1 MKRLVRIILRSVLLL
16 AAIALLGVASIYLIL
31 DTQRGSDWLLK
42 QSLALVSP
50 NASFDAYSGSLAKGV
65 QIEGLTLP
73 LAGLTIELGSVQSS
87 WNLWGVLAG
96 RLPIETLYLKELS
109 ITLAETDAAAPSS
122 NTEALGPWPHLSLPI
137 AINLA
142 DLRIDGLHII
152 RVDSRQ
158 DIERIRLSGNLG
170 LLNTTIKN
178 FSVVTAKQQI
188 SLEGKIKNRPPY
200 AMNMAIRWAAN
211 IDDMPPL
218 SGSATLKGDL
228 TKLRLK
234 HQLIQPSVIDSQ
246 LSIALP
252 FDPEHLTIDAK
263 AITVTLSSQW
273 QDLIIPLPSA
283 ESVANQNPAPSVN
296 FISAGKIRFDG
307 RWQDYQLTLNTE
319 LSAPL
324 NKTAEVS
331 SAAQQSQSPTQNPT
345 LSPAQNQ
352 APSPEA
358 SNAVEML
365 STLLQQPGQ
374 LDAKISGNQLEV
386 AIAHIRLKTS
396 SGTLL
401 LSGNVDANSLLGGN
415 SQAAASTTNTATNTK
430 AEAVQWQLAL
440 TTTDLSTNTLLP
452 KWPATLTSQLSSR
465 GRWQANHYQ
474 ASLNIKALNG
484 EFLGRPIKG
493 SGALQL
499 SDEHQE
505 FKNLSLQLGDNQLQ
519 VNGRLADTSS
529 LDWMLD
535 AKDLN
540 QLLPELGGALHST
553 GSLRGGPLS
562 TLLQAPAAKNPNF
575 PQIST
580 ALSASKLRYQ
590 GYAIA
595 SAELDLKLKA
605 NQNIVLNASAT
616 GLSAA
621 PLNNATL
628 SLQASGSVEHHQL
641 ALDLKDAES
650 QLRLALDGGLNRE
663 FKPSKSAAARPA
675 WQGQIQEFAVNHPQL
690 GPWLLGEPAALVAAS
705 GAVQLKGFCLNQEQ
719 DTTPAELCSDLG
731 LNDKDIKL
739 TGHIHALSLNRISA
753 SLPPGSSLQ
762 GELNSEFNVAGALTG
777 NIADLKGQFALNADP
792 ILIRYQAG
800 VNEDILEHHASL
812 SASATLSDQQLNS
825 QLNFDIA
832 EVGSLRAN
840 VSTANPQS
848 NANINLGPNSKIK
861 GEITS
866 QFDNLQWLGGFFPA
880 LEKLDG
886 QLNAAMAV
894 AGTLQ
899 APLISGEAK
908 LNEVTMQLPAIGLA
922 LKTGTAQLNLADN
935 GNWQLDA
942 GITSGTGRLKLL
954 GQGSLG
960 QDSLQSAKQN
970 AQAAHS
976 GPSGNINISGENITA
991 VDLPDASVII
1001 SPDINIGIAPELIKI
1016 RGSLKIPK
1024 GKFVL
1029 KSLPEQATSVSAD
1042 EVIISSTSQASASAG
1057 TLIDTQVT
1065 ITLDDSFEF
1074 AGYGLS
1080 TRLGGKLRIAQ
1091 KSQSAVQA
1099 FGSLALYDG
1108 VYKAYGQDL
1117 SIQRGLLL
1125 FQGPVDNPG
1134 LNISAVREVKT
1145 YTVGINIGGF
1155 AQDIR
1160 SELFSDPAM
1169 PPTDVISMLIT
1180 GKVPGEMSQSD
1191 ANQVMNAATALG
1203 ISQSK
1208 GITSTLQN
1216 TFGMDVLNL
1225 QGGDSYEDS
1234 SLVVGKYL
1242 SPDLFISYVQ
1252 NLFTPA
1258 GSIQLD
1264 YTLSKSLGLKAQSG
1278 KTQSVDL
1285 LYRIEHGK
1293 D

>member
-1 MKRLVRIILRSVLLL
+1 MKRLARLLLRSAVLL
-16 AAIALLGVASIYLIL
+16 AAIAVLCVASIYLIL

-50 NASFDAYSGSLAKGV
+50 TASFNTYSGSFAKGV
-65 QIEGLTLP
+65 HIEGLKLP
-73 LAGLTIELGSVQSS
+73 IEGLTIELESLHSS
-87 WNLWGVLAG
+87 WNLWGVLGG
-96 RLPIETLYLKELS
+96 RLAIETLHLKELS
-109 ITLAETDAAAPSS
+109 IHIDQANAAAPDP
-122 NTEALGPWPHLSLPI
+122 NTEAAGPWPHLSLPI

-152 RVDSRQ
+152 NADSRQ

-170 LLNTTIKN
+170 LINTTIEN
-178 FSVVTAKQQI
+178 FSVDTAKQQL
-188 SLEGKIKNRPPY
+188 SLEGKIRNRPPY
-200 AMNMAIRWAAN
+200 AMNIGIRWAASL
-211 IDDMPPL
+211 DDMPPL
-218 SGSATLKGDL
+218 SGNAKLKGNL
-228 TKLRLK
+228 KELRLK
-234 HQLIQPSVIDSQ
+234 HQLIQPSAVDTQ
-246 LSIALP
+246 LSVKLP
-252 FDPEHLTIDAK
+252 FDPEHLEIDAK
-263 AITVTLSSQW
+263 AISLALSSQW
-273 QDLIIPLPSA
+273 QDVIIPLTSSESGLKQSQSAASNSKPSVNFLSSGTIRLDGSWQDYRLALDTQLSAPTKNPADAQKPQVQSPAQSQTPSA
-283 ESVANQNPAPSVN
+283 ESNDP
-296 FISAGKIRFDG
+296 
-307 RWQDYQLTLNTE
+307 
-319 LSAPL
+319 
-324 NKTAEVS
+324 
-331 SAAQQSQSPTQNPT
+331 
-345 LSPAQNQ
+345 
-352 APSPEA
+352 
-358 SNAVEML
+358 VEML
-365 STLLQQPGQ
+365 STLLEQPGH
-374 LDAKISGNQLEV
+374 LKANISGNQLDLLIKK
-386 AIAHIRLKTS
+386 IALNTG
-396 SGTLL
+396 SGALL
-401 LSGNVDANSLLGGN
+401 LAGKVNANSLLASD
-415 SQAAASTTNTATNTK
+415 SQAAPNLGNAPASSTAQ
-430 AEAVQWQLAL
+430 AMQWQLTL
-440 TTTDLSTNTLLP
+440 STTDLSTIKLLP
-452 KWPATLTSQLSSR
+452 QWPAKLNSKLSSR
-465 GRWQANHYQ
+465 GSWQGNNYQ
-474 ASLNIKALNG
+474 ASLTIDKLNG
-484 EFLGRPIKG
+484 EFLGRALNG
-493 SGALQL
+493 NGALQV
-499 SDEHQE
+499 SDHHQE
-505 FKNLSLQLGDNQLQ
+505 FKNLSLQLGNNQLQ
-519 VNGRLADTSS
+519 LNGRLADTSS

-540 QLLPELGGALHST
+540 QLRPDLGGALHST
-553 GSLRGGPLS
+553 GSLRGGPLAK
-562 TLLQAPAAKNPNF
+562 LLQAPAAKNPNF
-575 PQIST
+575 PQIS
-580 ALSASKLRYQ
+580 AELSASKLRYQ
-590 GYAIA
+590 GYAVA
-595 SAELDLKLKA
+595 SAELALKLSSD
-605 NQNIVLNASAT
+605 QSLVLNANAA

-621 PLNNATL
+621 PLSNAAL
-628 SLQASGSVEHHQL
+628 SLQANGNIEHHQL

-650 QLRLALDGGLNRE
+650 QLSLKLDGGLNRA
-663 FKPSKSAAARPA
+663 FKPSKQAAAKPA
-675 WQGQIQEFAVNHPQL
+675 WQGRIQEFAANHPQL
-690 GPWLLGEPAALVAAS
+690 GPWLLGKPAALLAAS
-705 GAVQLKGFCLNQEQ
+705 GAVQLKDFCLTQEQ
-719 DTTPAELCSDLG
+719 DATPAELCSDLA

-739 TGHIHALSLNRISA
+739 KGHIHALSLNRLSA

-762 GELNSEFNVAGALTG
+762 GELNSEFNVDGALTG
-777 NIADLKGQFALNADP
+777 NIADLKGELALSADP

-812 SASATLSDQQLNS
+812 NAQATLSEQQLRS
-825 QLNFDIA
+825 HLNFNIA
-832 EVGSLRAN
+832 EVGSLIASIGTAKPS
-840 VSTANPQS
+840 STS
-848 NANINLGPNSKIK
+848 NINLGPDTKIN

-866 QFDNLQWLGGFFPA
+866 QFDNLQWLGGFFPE

-886 QLNAAMAV
+886 RLNAAMAV

-899 APLISGEAK
+899 APVISGDINLDE
-908 LNEVTMQLPAIGLA
+908 LNMQLPAVGLA
-922 LKTGTAQLNLADN
+922 LKTGTAQLNLANN

-942 GITSGTGRLKLL
+942 GITSGTGRIKIV
-954 GQGSLG
+954 GEGSLG
-960 QDSLQSAKQN
+960 QNVQN
-970 AQAAHS
+970 APTEQS
-976 GPSGNINISGENITA
+976 GPRGNISISGENITA
-991 VDLPDASVII
+991 VDLPDASVTI

-1042 EVIISSTSQASASAG
+1042 EIIISSNEQASIGAG
-1057 TLIDTQVT
+1057 TPIDTLIS

-1074 AGYGLS
+1074 SGYGFS
-1080 TRLGGKLRIAQ
+1080 TRLGGKLRVAQ

-1099 FGSLALYDG
+1099 FGSLSLYDG
-1108 VYKAYGQDL
+1108 IYKAYGQDL

-1225 QGGDSYEDS
+1225 QGGESYEDS